1 MKLLK
6 GKYLVKEPQNP
17 VKQITNE
24 LYLFEKTVGR
34 EFKKVEVIGV
44 PEEEK
49 EIQVGDVLTVK
60 ENVGDPA
67 DLEGK
72 LSIVKRSDIIKAE

>member
-1 MKLLK
+1 MRLLK
-6 GKYLVKEPQNP
+6 GKYLVKEPQDP
-17 VKQITNE
+17 LKQITNG

-34 EFKKVEVIGV
+34 EFKKVEVVGV
-44 PEEEK
+44 PEGEK
-49 EIQVGDVLTVK
+49 EIEVGDILTVN